1 MEKMDRG
8 ADGVAVGATT
18 RAQSPTKRSRTLAAA
33 LVCGALA
40 LLSVAPAASASIQ
53 HEFAKFSDCPMENPE
68 VVLCIVSTTT
78 SGEFKLGSKTV
89 PITKPVILQGGLTA
103 NSPVL
108 VGAADGNTLSK
119 TALQVPGGIVGVEL
133 LPPLTEVTATSE
145 LAGPVE
151 ISIVNANT
159 GNGVAAVLPMKV
171 KLDNPALGATCYVG
185 SNAEPL
191 TPNLT
196 TGTTNPPPP
205 NTPISGSP
213 GETVIG
219 AHGQLFTITNSSLV
233 DNAFAAPG
241 ANGCAEPLSLVVDPS
256 VDLATGLPSAAGN
269 NTAVLNGTL
278 AAASVTA
285 IQAQELLPELG
296 RCVKAPSEKVEKTTI
311 YHGGYVASDCVEKNE
326 GHFGKFE
333 WLPGPGAGKKFTGAS
348 KAVTLET
355 TGKKQ
360 IKCTASSSK
369 GEYTGT
375 KTATL
380 GLSFTGC
387 KLAATGESC
396 QTSEGAPGELV
407 TGPLEAQLGFIK
419 DVESA
424 GEVISTVGWDLKSA
438 SAFISGACGA
448 SKQSLVVTGS
458 VIGAIS
464 AADKFVAAYTLK
476 FSQTA
481 GKQLPEA
488 FEEEPSD
495 TLSAALGG
503 APAEQL
509 GLKASEKITN
519 EEKLEF
525 KAQAET

>member
-1 MEKMDRG
+1 MDR
-8 ADGVAVGATT
+8 TT
-18 RAQSPTKRSRTLAAA
+18 RGSGAQGRRRGRSTRLAVALVAAA
-33 LVCGALA
+33 MTLLGVGGAPPALA
-40 LLSVAPAASASIQ
+40 GIQ
-53 HEFAKFSDCPMENPE
+53 HEFAQFSDCPTSNPE

-78 SGEFKLGSKTV
+78 SGEFHLGSKTV

-103 NSPVL
+103 SSHVL
-108 VGAADGNTLSK
+108 VPAADGNTLSK
-119 TALQVPGGIVGVEL
+119 TALPVPGGIVGIEL
-133 LPPLTEVTATSE
+133 LPPLTSVTATAE
-145 LAGPVE
+145 VAGPVE
-151 ISIVNANT
+151 VNVVAANS
-159 GNGVAAVLPMKV
+159 GEGVAAVLPMKV

-191 TPNLT
+191 TPHLT

-219 AHGQLFTITNSSLV
+219 GHGQLFTIVNSSLV

-241 ANGCAEPLSLVVDPS
+241 ANGCAEPLSLVIDPA
-256 VDLATGLPSAAGN
+256 VDLQTGLPAAAGK
-269 NTAVLNGTL
+269 NTAILNGSI

-285 IQAQELLPELG
+285 IEAQAVLPELG
-296 RCVKAPSEKVEKTTI
+296 RCVKAEGEKVEKTTVF
-311 YHGGYVASDCVEKNE
+311 HGGYVDSGCVEKNE

-333 WLPGPGAGKKFTGAS
+333 WLPGTGSGKKFTGAS

-355 TGKKQ
+355 TGKRQ
-360 IKCTASSSK
+360 VKCLGSASN

-375 KTATL
+375 KAATL
-380 GLSFTGC
+380 ALTLSGC
-387 KLAATGESC
+387 KLAATGEPCES
-396 QTSEGAPGELV
+396 SGGAPGEIA
-407 TGPLEAQLGFIK
+407 TGALEAQLGFIK
-419 DVESA
+419 DVENGS
-424 GEVISTVGWDLKSA
+424 EVISKVGWDLKRA
-438 SAFISGACGA
+438 SAIISGECGTG
-448 SKQSLVVTGS
+448 KESLVVSGS

-464 AADKFVAAYTLK
+464 AVDKPLAAYSLI

-488 FEEEPSD
+488 FEEGPND
-495 TLSAALGG
+495 TLSASFGG
-503 APAEQL
+503 ASAEQA